1 METTTPQ
8 EKQQFDIDGMVIW
21 ANSIE
26 EALDIANLAIIDP
39 EERFPSQDD
48 LGQDVLRWQ
57 TSSVTVGTS
66 VNLPNVEALVP

>member
-1 METTTPQ
+1 MENITPQ
-8 EKQQFDIDGMVIW
+8 EKQQFDIDGMIVW

-48 LGQDVLRWQ
+48 LGQDVLR
-57 TSSVTVGTS
+57 
-66 VNLPNVEALVP
+66 